1 MMCFSKLFFQLHTL
15 AVDLEPKSES
25 EEPPREDRGHYGG
38 LTLSQI
44 LGLDLPQSM
53 SSCQPLF
60 HPPPESDQPQ
70 HQDLP
75 SSSRPTHPLIPPMR
89 TPSHQEGLSALGFFS
104 HEGFIAVNSKGQPD
118 KTPGISSQSNQYL
131 DIDQKPPLGF
141 KVNRFDEENPS
152 LMPMPV
158 PSSQPIPQSNQSQ
171 RGFQPDENYQ
181 KLGVTELSKFDINRH
196 SFLHPELMALPP
208 GPSSAPSTSSDLN
221 SCQPYMTP
229 GFDASDRGL
238 VADEQMHL
246 PVPSPSANLQSRD
259 VKRLVPPPHPFLL
272 PLQGCSSAASPP
284 ATPFNAWQHYNT
296 NLPHTPSYQNPAH
309 ILADDSL
316 ISQGDIA
323 QPSLNCYQQAS
334 HNYLMDGATDLPP
347 QRLGSSFV
355 MGSKATAT
363 NLRPSVIQTSRK
375 SVKSSMDDL
384 KALAP
389 TTINVSHGTDIESQM
404 TMRFLQEKF
413 DSKKVPEQ
421 EGERSS
427 VIVNSPKTSSSHP
440 PHPALLDFEGIGCEE
455 RDALPYLILVTS
467 YACVKKI
474 LVQKTHVEHKM
485 FLSSHLLL

>member
-1 MMCFSKLFFQLHTL
+1 MMCFSKLFFQLHKL
-15 AVDLEPKSES
+15 GVDLVPKSES
-25 EEPPREDRGHYGG
+25 EEPPREDPGHYGG

-44 LGLDLPQSM
+44 LGLDLPQSL
-53 SSCQPLF
+53 SSSQPLF
-60 HPPPESDQPQ
+60 HSPLESDQPQ
-70 HQDLP
+70 HQDLA
-75 SSSRPTHPLIPPMR
+75 SSSCPTHPHIPPV
-89 TPSHQEGLSALGFFS
+89 TDYEGLRALGFFS
-104 HEGFIAVNSKGQPD
+104 QDGFIAVDCKGQPD
-118 KTPGISSQSNQYL
+118 KTPGISTQINQYV
-131 DIDQKPPLGF
+131 DIDQKPPPGF
-141 KVNRFDEENPS
+141 EVNRFGEENPL
-152 LMPMPV
+152 LMPIPV
-158 PSSQPIPQSNQSQ
+158 PSSQSITQLHQSQ
-171 RGFQPDENYQ
+171 SGFQPEENYQ
-181 KLGVTELSKFDINRH
+181 KLGVTQRSKFNINRH
-196 SFLHPELMALPP
+196 DFLLPELMALPP
-208 GPSSAPSTSSDLN
+208 GPSSAPSTSSDPN

-229 GFDASDRGL
+229 GFDASERVL

-259 VKRLVPPPHPFLL
+259 VKRLSPPPHPFLL
-272 PLQGCSSAASPP
+272 PLPGCSSAASPP
-284 ATPFNAWQHYNT
+284 ATPFNTWQHYNT

-309 ILADDSL
+309 ILADDNL

-334 HNYLMDGATDLPP
+334 HNYLMDGPTDLPP

-355 MGSKATAT
+355 KGSKATAP

-375 SVKSSMDDL
+375 SVKSSIDDL

-413 DSKKVPEQ
+413 DSEKVPEQ

-427 VIVNSPKTSSSHP
+427 VIVNSSKPTSSHS
-440 PHPALLDFEGIGCEE
+440 PHHALLDFEGIGCEE

-474 LVQKTHVEHKM
+474 LVQKVI
-485 FLSSHLLL
+485 SIWG